1 MNFLRNCRDSVMKTN
16 NSTGHRESSD
26 ASFMETESSDA
37 DTSSS
42 YARRAHHAGSWYS
55 SDADDLDDM
64 LSNFLAD
71 AEDDDDGDDVAAPS
85 IRENTSAPGG
95 IPNACISPHA
105 GFRYSGPT
113 AAYSYLALKEA
124 ILKNS
129 SLRTIVVVGAR
140 HGISIIATSQW
151 VCMRSPL
158 LVVLYILCGLA
169 SSIAPCIFGWLC
181 NVR

>member
-1 MNFLRNCRDSVMKTN
+1 MNFLRNCQDSIMKT
-16 NSTGHRESSD
+16 SSSGHQESSD
-26 ASFMETESSDA
+26 ASFMETESSDS
-37 DTSSS
+37 DTFSS

-64 LSNFLAD
+64 LSKFLAD
-71 AEDDDDGDDVAAPS
+71 AEDDDGGDDVDAPS
-85 IRENTSAPGG
+85 NRENTSAPGS

-140 HGISIIATSQW
+140 HGIH
-151 VCMRSPL
+151 R
-158 LVVLYILCGLA
+158 
-169 SSIAPCIFGWLC
+169 
-181 NVR
+181 